1 MEKQME
7 NNLKMES
14 YQTQSLETMTGG
26 STLLDDA
33 LNMLGD
39 AITHTVD
46 NVAQK
51 VTITG
56 LNAMDSALEKL
67 DSSKQ
72 HDSEQAHPRVEEK
85 QKVKEQEEER
95 ER

>member
-7 NNLKMES
+7 HNLKMES
-14 YQTQSLETMTGG
+14 YQTQPLETMTHG
-26 STLLDDA
+26 STLFDDA

-39 AITHTVD
+39 TITHTVD

-51 VTITG
+51 ATITG

-67 DSSKQ
+67 DTSKQ
-72 HDSEQAHPRVEEK
+72 HDSEQAHPKAEEK
-85 QKVKEQEEER
+85 VKEKEQEEER